1 MQLQGEKTLHRFFLE
16 FSIKQLFVLS
26 FFRQR
31 RIENPS
37 EKRSEK
43 AKQLKKDS
51 EQVGMTT

>member
-1 MQLQGEKTLHRFFLE
+1 MQLQGEKTLNRFFLE

-26 FFRQR
+26 FSLV
-31 RIENPS
+31 ENPS
-37 EKRSEK
+37 EKQCER